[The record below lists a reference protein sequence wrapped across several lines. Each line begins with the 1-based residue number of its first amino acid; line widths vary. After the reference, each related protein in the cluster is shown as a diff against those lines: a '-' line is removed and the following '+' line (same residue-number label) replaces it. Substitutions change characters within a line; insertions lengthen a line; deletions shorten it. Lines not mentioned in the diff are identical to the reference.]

1 MVNERPNILLITTHD
16 LGTHL
21 GCYGWDPELPSPNL
35 DRLAAEGVRFENHF
49 CTAPYCSPSR
59 GGIITGKYPHVN
71 GLMGLVNLG
80 WDIPDTNAFLP
91 AELKRAGYDTA
102 LCGLQHVAEDAGRL
116 GYDHVS
122 ERGRYGCRAVAPMVV
137 DHFHRLPKRSEHPF
151 FIEVGFSEVHRRYGG
166 LEQLPVREAD
176 VCPLTYLKDTPGL
189 RMDMAMFYENIRRM
203 DHAVGEILDA
213 LSASGLADS
222 TLVIFTTDHGIAFP
236 RAKATLY
243 DTGIRTTLL
252 MRWPEGVKGGRTIPA
267 LLSNVDLFPTLMEI
281 ANGSPPEGCDGQSFL
296 GMLKGNRMEGRSVVF
311 AEKNTSGA
319 DIKRCVRTNRYKC
332 IRNYSEGPQLL
343 LPTDI
348 EVTATRRD
356 MGDEHLAPRPP
367 VELYDLAEDP
377 WEQNNLAGRE
387 AYRATEAEMDAM
399 LHRVLE
405 QTRDPV
411 LQGAVQRPDKEA
423 DLVAGI
429 REPEAIQR
437 RADNE
442 ARVHAE
448 YERLRNHDL

>member
-1 MVNERPNILLITTHD
+1 MTERPNILLITTHD

-21 GCYGWDPELPSPNL
+21 GCYGWDPALPSPNL
-35 DRLAAEGVRFENHF
+35 DRLAAEGIRFENHF

-91 AELKRAGYDTA
+91 AELKRAGYETA
-102 LCGLQHVAEDAGRL
+102 LFGLQHVAEDAERL

-122 ERGRYGCRAVAPMVV
+122 ERGKYGCKAVAPMVI
-137 DHFHRLPKRSEHPF
+137 DHLQHLPRRPQRPF

-166 LEQLPVREAD
+166 LEQLPVREED
-176 VCPLTYLKDTPGL
+176 VCPLPYLKDTPGL

-203 DHAVGEILDA
+203 DHAVGQILDA
-213 LSASGLADS
+213 LATRGLADS

-243 DTGIRTTLL
+243 DSGIRTTLL
-252 MRWPEGVKGGRTIPA
+252 MRWPDGMKGGRTVPA

-281 ANGSPPEGCDGQSFL
+281 VHGSPPEGCDGRSFL
-296 GMLKGNRMEGRSVVF
+296 RVLEGENTEGRAAIF
-311 AEKNTSGA
+311 AEKNTSA
-319 DIKRCVRTNRYKC
+319 DDIKRCVRTTRTKY
-332 IRNYSEGPQLL
+332 IRNYSDGPQLL

-348 EVTATRRD
+348 EVTASRRD
-356 MGDEHLAPRPP
+356 MGDEHLAPRLP

-377 WEQNNLAGRE
+377 WEQDNLAGRE
-387 AYRATEAEMDAM
+387 AYRATEAEMGAL

-405 QTRDPV
+405 ETQDPI
-411 LQGAVQRPDKEA
+411 LEGAVPRPEGEA
-423 DLVAGI
+423 GIVAGI
-429 REPEAIQR
+429 WNSDAMQR

-442 ARVHAE
+442 ASVLTE
-448 YERLRNHDL
+448 YEALRGQNA